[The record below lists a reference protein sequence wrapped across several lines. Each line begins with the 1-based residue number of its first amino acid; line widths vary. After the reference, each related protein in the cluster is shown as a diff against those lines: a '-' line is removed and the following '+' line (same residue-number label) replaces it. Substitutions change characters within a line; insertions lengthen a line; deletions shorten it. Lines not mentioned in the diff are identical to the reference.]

1 MHVATEQRRLRAPLT
16 IPRPRR
22 GATHSQTLRGGAAS
36 ETQYSVLSTRLL
48 PVAWRVLWF
57 PFWFGSDL
65 RPPALPRRGMADGR
79 LTVLRR
85 GLEATRFVQWMLEIQ
100 DRIWRQRL
108 LLIALRAFWLTA
120 LVAIVVCARGILNN
134 AQPAPAAI
142 IIPAAL
148 ICALAIVYAWLQRPT
163 RMGLA
168 RFLDQ
173 GYSLD
178 ATLATSLELAQ
189 GQMDS
194 LLAPH
199 LLNQAA
205 RTAYRIGRTRRLRLH
220 RIAQEQVMAVGL
232 GIIALGVVLLLFLA
246 NTLDHRAFAPVPK
259 LPDVKQAQPQNAADP
274 NGAQPSLASQQ
285 LTPEQLQQLAVQSA
299 QAQQDLQRLATSL
312 SDDSATKQAAQDIQN
327 GNYNAAA
334 QDLQQVASN
343 LDQVSPDARQNI
355 AGDLQQAASQ
365 NTSGNQP
372 LTDAEK
378 NASSALQ
385 QGSGNDAS
393 QSVRNLANQVQQTGG
408 QVVSQQDLSNAIQ
421 DAQQRANGDQSGQQ
435 GQQGQ
440 QDQQGQ
446 QGQQDANGAPQN
458 GQNQSSSD
466 QNGPGAG
473 LGQPVPYQAGDPTQV
488 QNLGTTGNPLPL
500 TGQPTGQAQPLPGG
514 TGNTPQNL
522 NNGSGSGGSA
532 PQSGTQG
539 TVGQASPDA
548 NRVPRDR
555 RDVVQGYFTQP
566 GTKP

>member
-1 MHVATEQRRLRAPLT
+1 
-16 IPRPRR
+16 
-22 GATHSQTLRGGAAS
+22 LRGDSALG
-36 ETQYSVLSTRLL
+36 TRHPALGTRIL
-48 PVAWRVLWF
+48 PLAWRVLWF

-65 RPPALPRRGMADGR
+65 RAPAIPRRGMGDNR

-120 LVAIVVCARGILNN
+120 LVTIAVCIRGILNHR
-134 AQPAPAAI
+134 QPGMIWVAVPAAI
-142 IIPAAL
+142 I
-148 ICALAIVYAWLQRPT
+148 CAMAIVYAWLQRPT

-194 LLAPH
+194 QLAPH

-205 RTAYRIGRTRRLRLH
+205 RTAYRIGRTRHLRLH
-220 RIAQEQVMAVGL
+220 RMAQEQVMALGL
-232 GIIALGVVLLLFLA
+232 AIVTLGVVLLLFLS
-246 NTLDHRAFAPVPK
+246 NSFDRRTFAPVPK
-259 LPDVKQAQPQNAADP
+259 LPDVKQAQQQNGTDP
-274 NGAQPSLASQQ
+274 NGTQSNLVNQQ

-299 QAQQDLQRLATSL
+299 QAQQDLQRL
-312 SDDSATKQAAQDIQN
+312 SDALNDNSATKQAAQDIQN
-327 GNYNAAA
+327 GNYSAAA

-355 AGDLQQAASQ
+355 ANDLQQAANQ
-365 NTSGNQP
+365 NTPGSQS

-385 QGSGNDAS
+385 QGSGNDAA
-393 QSVRNLANQVQQTGG
+393 QAVRTLANQVQQSGG
-408 QVVSQQDLSNAIQ
+408 QVRSQQDLSNAIQ
-421 DAQQRANGDQSGQQ
+421 DAQQRANGGQP
-435 GQQGQ
+435 GQ
-440 QDQQGQ
+440 QD
-446 QGQQDANGAPQN
+446 GAGKPQNAN
-458 GQNQSSSD
+458 GQNPSD

-473 LGQPVPYQAGDPTQV
+473 LGQPVQYQPGDPTQV
-488 QNLGTTGNPLPL
+488 QDLGTAGNPLPL
-500 TGQPTGQAQPLPGG
+500 TGQPTGQSQPLPGG
-514 TGNTPQNL
+514 TGNNPQNQ
-522 NNGSGSGGSA
+522 NNAAGSGGSA

-539 TVGQASPDA
+539 NVDQSSPDA

-566 GTKP
+566 GK

>member
-1 MHVATEQRRLRAPLT
+1 M
-16 IPRPRR
+16 
-22 GATHSQTLRGGAAS
+22 G
-36 ETQYSVLSTRLL
+36 
-48 PVAWRVLWF
+48 
-57 PFWFGSDL
+57 DN
-65 RPPALPRRGMADGR
+65 R

-120 LVAIVVCARGILNN
+120 LVTIAVCIRGILSER
-134 AQPAPAAI
+134 QPAAAWVAVPAAI
-142 IIPAAL
+142 I
-148 ICALAIVYAWLQRPT
+148 CAMAIVYAWLQRPT

-205 RTAYRIGRTRRLRLH
+205 RTAYRIGRTRHLRLH
-220 RIAQEQVMAVGL
+220 RMAQEQVMALGLAIVTL
-232 GIIALGVVLLLFLA
+232 GIVLLLFLS
-246 NTLDHRAFAPVPK
+246 NTLDRRTFAPVPK
-259 LPDVKQAQPQNAADP
+259 LPDVKQAQQNGADP
-274 NGAQPSLASQQ
+274 NGAPSSLVDQQ

-299 QAQQDLQRLATSL
+299 QAQQDLQRLADAL
-312 SDDSATKQAAQDIQN
+312 NDDSATKQAAQDIQN
-327 GNYNAAA
+327 GNYSAAA

-355 AGDLQQAASQ
+355 ANDLQQAANQ
-365 NTSGNQP
+365 NTPGNQN

-378 NASSALQ
+378 NAAAALK
-385 QGSGNDAS
+385 QGSGNDAA
-393 QSVRNLANQVQQTGG
+393 QAVRNLANQVQQTGG
-408 QVVSQQDLSNAIQ
+408 QVRSQQDLANAIQ
-421 DAQQRANGDQSGQQ
+421 DAQQRASG

-440 QDQQGQ
+440 QDGS
-446 QGQQDANGAPQN
+446 GKPQN
-458 GQNQSSSD
+458 ASGQNSSD

-473 LGQPVPYQAGDPTQV
+473 LGQPVQYQPGDPSQV
-488 QNLGTTGNPLPL
+488 QNLGTAGNPLPL
-500 TGQPTGQAQPLPGG
+500 TGQPTGQSQPLPGG
-514 TGNTPQNL
+514 AGNPQNL
-522 NNGSGSGGSA
+522 NNSAGSGGSA
-532 PQSGTQG
+532 PQSGAQG
-539 TVGQASPDA
+539 NVDQSSPDA

-566 GTKP
+566 GK